1 MKSRTQGSSAVLV
14 VDDDEAIR
22 KLYQTVLGRRGF
34 EVETAADGGDGLKRI
49 AERSFDV
56 IITDLA
62 MPVMNGMD
70 FLRAVRHID
79 LDVPVILL
87 TGSPGFDS
95 AVTAVEYGAFR
106 YLVKP
111 IEQSVLVD
119 AVTKA
124 GHLHRLAILK
134 REMIG
139 MDGLE
144 GMRLGDRA
152 SLDARFSGGLA
163 GLWVAFQPIVDW
175 SARRVFGY
183 EALVRS
189 HDSAM
194 PGPADLFDA
203 AERLGRVHQLGRAIR
218 REAAESAIS
227 APDDAHLFV
236 NVNADELNDD
246 ELYSRHAPLSKW
258 ADRVVLEITERVAL
272 ESVTGLSQKI
282 GQLRSMGYRIAID
295 DLGAGYA
302 GLNSFTLL
310 EPDFVKLDM
319 TLVRGIDQ
327 SPKKR
332 TIVKGISQLCKT
344 DLGIQV
350 VCEGVE
356 RCSEREALAEEGL
369 TLFQGYLFARPAAGF
384 PIAAWA

>member
-1 MKSRTQGSSAVLV
+1 MKSRTNGSSAVLV

-22 KLYQTVLGRRGF
+22 KLYKTVLGRRGF

-49 AERSFDV
+49 AARSFDV

-70 FLRAVRHID
+70 FLRAVRNID

-134 REMIG
+134 RDMIG
-139 MDGLE
+139 IDGLE

-218 REAAESAIS
+218 REAAASAIS

-246 ELYSRHAPLSKW
+246 ELYSRQAPLSKW
-258 ADRVVLEITERVAL
+258 ASRVVLEITERVAL
-272 ESVTGLSQKI
+272 ESVAGLPQKI

-310 EPDFVKLDM
+310 EPEFVKLDM

-332 TIVKGISQLCKT
+332 TIVKGISQLCEN

-356 RCSEREALAEEGL
+356 RCAEREALAEEGL
-369 TLFQGYLFARPAAGF
+369 KLFQGFLFARPAAGF